1 MKSLFLR
8 FATSVFIIAMM
19 TACTGPKTPQETA
32 AAFWEA
38 VEDGDAGDA
47 VRYSTLTDEKEY
59 DGFGRDWKGL
69 KPAWEKI
76 VIEGD
81 KANIVTG
88 FSAPDTSKK
97 ERRSV
102 ITYLVR
108 QDGKWKVDYA
118 RTAEGM
124 KGGVFSTLMG
134 ELSKIGEQL
143 SIQFTASSEV
153 IREDMQ
159 REMETMREKMEA
171 LSESLN
177 RQANESIKRYGEAL
191 RESIDELGA
200 SAQEALE
207 ENEER
212 LSEKDRQV
220 LDEVAGDME
229 AQSDELSEPDADRI
243 AEGTENAAKAQQK
256 LLTLDEKTIGKYKEQ
271 WIEWRKQFEAQA
283 QRFLDELNDAL
294 QERREQE

>member
-1 MKSLFLR
+1 MHSLFARIL
-8 FATSVFIIAMM
+8 TSVFLIAVM
-19 TACTGPKTPQETA
+19 TACTAPKTPQETA

-38 VEDGDAGDA
+38 VEDDNAGDA
-47 VRYSTLTDEKEY
+47 VRYSTLKDAGEY
-59 DGFGRDWKGL
+59 DGFDREWKEM
-69 KPAWEKI
+69 KPSWKKI

-81 KANIVTG
+81 EARIAAV
-88 FSAPDTSKK
+88 FSAPDTPKD
-97 ERRSV
+97 ERREV
-102 ITYLVR
+102 VTYLVR
-108 QDGKWKVDYA
+108 RDGQWKVDYA

-153 IREDMQ
+153 IRRDMQ

-177 RQANESIKRYGEAL
+177 RQADESIERYGEAL

-200 SAQEALE
+200 SAREALE

-220 LDEVAGDME
+220 LGEVAGDME
-229 AQSDELSEPDADRI
+229 AQSDELSEPDADRV
-243 AEGTENAAKAQQK
+243 AEGTENAAQAQQK
-256 LLTLDEKTIGKYKEQ
+256 LLTVDEKTIGNYKEQ
-271 WIEWRKQFEAQA
+271 WVEWRKEFEAQV
-283 QRFLDELNDAL
+283 QQFLDELNDAMRGRK
-294 QERREQE
+294 ENE